1 MGTITIF
8 RIILS
13 IFPQLLKANISFF
26 LETRKKKRKYIINQF
41 KKNNRTDPDYIL
53 SKIELKFINWRGRIP
68 KGIYKEERDVM

>member
-26 LETRKKKRKYIINQF
+26 LERRKENISLISLKKITALILIISFQKLN
-41 KKNNRTDPDYIL
+41 
-53 SKIELKFINWRGRIP
+53 
-68 KGIYKEERDVM
+68 